1 MKLLFNN
8 KYGLL
13 FALLGILIQIIAFIS
28 SDVPWISLVSGI
40 SGIFAVVLCAERR
53 LSFWVFAWIQL
64 VTYVILA
71 WNQKLWGEVG
81 ENVFYGI
88 TMIFGMFIW
97 NKRTDNIET
106 NKVHSRELS
115 KLNFV
120 LIMVMMII
128 AIGALYF
135 YLLSTND
142 SQPFIDSVS
151 TVPAIIAQ
159 ILMILAYKEQWY
171 FWLIIDLSS
180 IYMWAVVG
188 DWCMVAQFIF
198 WSINCIYGLK
208 NWEK

>member
-81 ENVFYGI
+81 ENVF
-88 TMIFGMFIW
+88 
-97 NKRTDNIET
+97 
-106 NKVHSRELS
+106 
-115 KLNFV
+115 
-120 LIMVMMII
+120 
-128 AIGALYF
+128 
-135 YLLSTND
+135 
-142 SQPFIDSVS
+142 
-151 TVPAIIAQ
+151 
-159 ILMILAYKEQWY
+159 
-171 FWLIIDLSS
+171 
-180 IYMWAVVG
+180 
-188 DWCMVAQFIF
+188 
-198 WSINCIYGLK
+198 
-208 NWEK
+208 

>member
-13 FALLGILIQIIAFIS
+13 FALLGIIIQIIAFIS

-128 AIGALYF
+128 VIGVLYF